1 MLEPGRCVCKEEPKT
16 LKLKVKSADPYAEV
30 CRDFLGEDDNEE
42 SDLFE
47 FPVRDEPQSE
57 FCFETGFDEW
67 VLKM

>member
-1 MLEPGRCVCKEEPKT
+1 MKEKSESKT
-16 LKLKVKSADPYAEV
+16 HAKSVNPYAEV
-30 CRDFLGEDDNEE
+30 CRDFLGEDDSEE

-67 VLKM
+67 VLKMF